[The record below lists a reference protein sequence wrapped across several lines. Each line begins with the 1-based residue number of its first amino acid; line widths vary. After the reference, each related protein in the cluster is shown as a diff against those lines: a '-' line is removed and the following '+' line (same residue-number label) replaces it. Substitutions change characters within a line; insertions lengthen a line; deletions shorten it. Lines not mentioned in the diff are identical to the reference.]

1 MSGET
6 PERCDATARR
16 PARRPRCPRVLFR
29 SRGASDAGARGAVGP
44 IGAVRVSTRTGAA
57 MGNIVAGVERGA
69 GVGARRGARERMR
82 RARAWNAAVVG
93 PVTGRALSR
102 PYAARGR
109 FWGSLLRAARDNQK
123 KISIPT
129 SPPRC
134 DRRGSPMHGLVV
146 SLLGRPPAPPE
157 ASVASADG
165 RTVPPARSRE
175 LVGVRARR
183 RRRLRARRRRA
194 RPRDAPPLVRR
205 LRAREGGEARAKRR
219 GGGPSSHSHPAPDA
233 RRRVPRIVI
242 DERDRH
248 RTRRGRGPSS
258 DVRAS
263 RDGRE
268 RRGGPSP
275 RDDQRRVTFNTPPN
289 TRHDAHTR

>member
-1 MSGET
+1 MS
-6 PERCDATARR
+6 
-16 PARRPRCPRVLFR
+16 
-29 SRGASDAGARGAVGP
+29 
-44 IGAVRVSTRTGAA
+44 
-57 MGNIVAGVERGA
+57 
-69 GVGARRGARERMR
+69 
-82 RARAWNAAVVG
+82 
-93 PVTGRALSR
+93 RALEHVRGLWGRWWWAPGTLYTAYTTTMYVIGDLRFEHVLVTILVIVFS
-102 PYAARGR
+102 YANDL
-109 FWGSLLRAARDNQK
+109 W
-123 KISIPT
+123 
-129 SPPRC
+129 
-134 DRRGSPMHGLVV
+134 VV
-146 SLLGRPPAPPE
+146 P
-157 ASVASADG
+157 
-165 RTVPPARSRE
+165 
-175 LVGVRARR
+175 
-183 RRRLRARRRRA
+183 
-194 RPRDAPPLVRR
+194 
-205 LRAREGGEARAKRR
+205 REGGEARAKRR